1 MARLRAEIDLSNDGY
16 IASNADVHGKYL
28 GRIHAVE
35 KKLKFVG
42 VPDIGF
48 ETHYKLY
55 EGFRGLVPG
64 CRIINSEVEVTLPLI
79 PRACQ

>member
-1 MARLRAEIDLSNDGY
+1 MARLRVVIELSDDGY

-48 ETHYKLY
+48 ETLTNCMKDL
-55 EGFRGLVPG
+55 GSRAGLSDNKVRG
-64 CRIINSEVEVTLPLI
+64 
-79 PRACQ
+79 

>member
-1 MARLRAEIDLSNDGY
+1 MARLRAEIDLSDDGY

-35 KKLKFVG
+35 KKLKIVG

-48 ETHYKLY
+48 KTLTNCMKDL
-55 EGFRGLVPG
+55 GSRAGLTDNTFRG
-64 CRIINSEVEVTLPLI
+64 
-79 PRACQ
+79 